1 MKAKGGLNLKL
12 NTSSQVEISK
22 DNEVSNLIIFLTVR
36 TQPHSNAINYR
47 KSCQKLISQEGS
59 IGAKQIICDS
69 EGPVTSTKLTVG
81 IFLSSNSMG
90 VIAI

>member
-1 MKAKGGLNLKL
+1 MHFK
-12 NTSSQVEISK
+12 
-22 DNEVSNLIIFLTVR
+22 
-36 TQPHSNAINYR
+36 
-47 KSCQKLISQEGS
+47 KSCQKLISQEGRVE
-59 IGAKQIICDS
+59 AKQMIGDS

>member
-1 MKAKGGLNLKL
+1 MKKLQTILN
-12 NTSSQVEISK
+12 
-22 DNEVSNLIIFLTVR
+22 IFIFSTAVR
-36 TQPHSNAINYR
+36 TQPHSNAMHFK
-47 KSCQKLISQEGS
+47 KSCQKLISHEGRV
-59 IGAKQIICDS
+59 GAEQIICDS